1 MVRIVTARPM
11 GRTVRRR
18 PLPPPA
24 RSGRAARRLSSAATR
39 CLSRSRPPSAIAATA
54 PIIAMI
60 GPKDTA
66 PSSNSIAE
74 PIRRAAIPP
83 KAVNLCLSHRMTGSL
98 PVLLKIL
105 LPRPWCRLCS
115 LVPRPL
121 RAGAQSGGAAQGQA
135 PPQCGDWRDVAIHRI
150 DRLEA
155 DQLGPVGR
163 HALQQARH
171 VCYISIC
178 QQSQPPGRLA
188 ITSQYLGAQ
197 AL

>member
-1 MVRIVTARPM
+1 M

-83 KAVNLCLSHRMTGSL
+83 KAVNLCLSHRMIGSF
-98 PVLLKIL
+98 PVLLKIP
-105 LPRPWCRLCS
+105 LPRPRCRLRS

-121 RAGAQSGGAAQGQA
+121 RASARSGGAAQGQA
-135 PPQCGDWRDVAIHRI
+135 PPQCGDRRDVATHRI

-155 DQLGPVGR
+155 DQLWAGREARAPAGAPCLLRLNKPTITTSWSTRNHEPVSWCAGT
-163 HALQQARH
+163 
-171 VCYISIC
+171 VN
-178 QQSQPPGRLA
+178 
-188 ITSQYLGAQ
+188 
-197 AL
+197 